1 MNTSFSREYQALVAR
16 TNTLDRLIG
25 PVSYDCVKLI
35 FVRSGSAVLN
45 GEFGERLIVSGDVV
59 LLNSNTVCGAS
70 PQGTIT
76 VTTIY
81 LDIDFVLDQL
91 LWQNIDILHNRL
103 DALGF
108 AEMTFTAHGQFFH
121 LDKDQSVLITPWLD
135 ELVTLS
141 DSGVYRSRF
150 HRMQALW
157 SAIID
162 QVSPLIKVSTA
173 FELKSERHQRHSA
186 LIRGRRFTS
195 IRPEA
200 QLVREALRNDITR
213 RWTLSELAA
222 FVYLS
227 PSQLGRIFVEGF
239 GKSPI
244 AYLTMLRTERM
255 AQLLRTNNAPVAQI
269 AAQVGW
275 DDPDFAGLQFRR
287 TYGVSPSQ
295 YRAMCHL
302 NSRMLDPDEL
312 RS

>member
-1 MNTSFSREYQALVAR
+1 MNTSFLRGYQALVAR
-16 TNTLDRLIG
+16 TNTLDRRIG
-25 PVSYDCVKLI
+25 PVSFDCVKFI
-35 FVRSGSAVLN
+35 FVRSGSAVLD
-45 GEFGERLIVSGDVV
+45 GEFGERLIASGDVV
-59 LLNSNTVCGAS
+59 LLNSNIVCTAS

-76 VTTIY
+76 VTTVY
-81 LDIDFVLDQL
+81 LDIDFMLDQL
-91 LWQNIDILHNRL
+91 LWQNIDILHNRR

-108 AEMTFTAHGQFFH
+108 AEMTFTEPGQILH
-121 LDKDQSVLITPWLD
+121 PSQDQNVLIAPWLD

-141 DSGVYRSRF
+141 NSGVYHSRF
-150 HRMQALW
+150 HRIQALW

-162 QVSPLIKVSTA
+162 QVSPLINVSTT
-173 FELKSERHQRHSA
+173 FELKSQRHQRLSA
-186 LIRGRRFTS
+186 LTRERRFTS

-222 FVYLS
+222 LVYLS

-255 AQLLRTNNAPVAQI
+255 AQLLRAQDTPVANI

-275 DDPDFAGLQFRR
+275 DNPDFAALQFRR
-287 TYGVSPSQ
+287 SLGVSPSQ
-295 YRAMCHL
+295 FRAMGHL
-302 NSRMLDPDEL
+302 SPKASDPDEL
-312 RS
+312 RN